1 MAKRRRLK
9 KKVLKLAISIIF
21 ITGYSLSILPFF
33 RYTYDHI
40 IQSTYIS
47 SYAKE
52 VDSINSDR
60 IEKIKND
67 IVSYN
72 ETISSYHLNNF

>member
-72 ETISSYHLNNF
+72 ETSSS